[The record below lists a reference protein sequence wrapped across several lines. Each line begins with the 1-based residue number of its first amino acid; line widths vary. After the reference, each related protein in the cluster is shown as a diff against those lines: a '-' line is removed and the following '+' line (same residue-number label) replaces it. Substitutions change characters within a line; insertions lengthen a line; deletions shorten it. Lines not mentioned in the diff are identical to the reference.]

1 MGQKLTPQPQVHSPL
16 DLSICRGQIKKKEK
30 PLVVY
35 DEQKLK
41 FGQRKIPGY

>member
-1 MGQKLTPQPQVHSPL
+1 M
-16 DLSICRGQIKKKEK
+16 SIVTTGSIYLPRPDTKKKKEK